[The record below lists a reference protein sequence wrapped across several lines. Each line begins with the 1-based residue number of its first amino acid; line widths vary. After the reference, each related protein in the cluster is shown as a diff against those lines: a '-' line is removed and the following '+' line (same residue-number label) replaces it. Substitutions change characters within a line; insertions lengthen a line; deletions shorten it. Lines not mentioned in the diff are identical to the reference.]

1 MMFDK
6 TLKLGHLSRHLNI
19 VTRDNDIFNDL
30 IDSQWR
36 GKVVKEKS
44 GRYGRKIETVHPD
57 QRYTEVQSPYSHI
70 RDKRDIDN
78 QIIEVCER
86 GSQRKRK

>member
-6 TLKLGHLSRHLNI
+6 TQELGHLSRHLNI

-36 GKVVKEKS
+36 VKVVKEENVEGMAQKLIGQYIHTIHS
-44 GRYGRKIETVHPD
+44 IHV
-57 QRYTEVQSPYSHI
+57 I
-70 RDKRDIDN
+70 WI
-78 QIIEVCER
+78 
-86 GSQRKRK
+86 

>member
-36 GKVVKEKS
+36 GKVVKEENVEGMAQKL
-44 GRYGRKIETVHPD
+44 R
-57 QRYTEVQSPYSHI
+57 QYTHTPYT
-70 RDKRDIDN
+70 
-78 QIIEVCER
+78 
-86 GSQRKRK
+86 